1 MQKAGDESP
10 RRAPEERAHRGV
22 KRVKTWRC
30 GQKVEGEIARVG
42 GERRWDDERG
52 LFVYE
57 QQVLLVERNF

>member
-1 MQKAGDESP
+1 M
-10 RRAPEERAHRGV
+10 
-22 KRVKTWRC
+22 KTWRC